1 MLFQIVSSEI
11 TLYAFLMNL
20 RIASCGLALFVSF
33 TQISGVH
40 AADSGAPAAPAPA
53 PAAPMAPVA
62 PVPVPVQ
69 VTPSVAAKT
78 PEAAVDQLAPSRAL
92 LAAKNYQ
99 QALIELKK
107 VDQVVANNADVNNL
121 LGFAS
126 RKLGQLSQATVYY
139 QKALKINPNH
149 LGTLEYQGELFLMQ
163 KKPAMAKQNLA
174 AIKRLCG
181 ASCEQYQEL
190 MKAIAGA
197 TKKG

>member
-1 MLFQIVSSEI
+1 MVSCEI
-11 TLYAFLMNL
+11 TLYDFLMNL
-20 RIASCGLALFVSF
+20 PIATCGLALLVPL
-33 TQISGVH
+33 TQISAVH
-40 AADSGAPAAPAPA
+40 AADSGAPAAAPA
-53 PAAPMAPVA
+53 PAAPAVPAAPMP

-78 PEAAVDQLAPSRAL
+78 PEAAVDQLAPSRVL

-107 VDQVVANNADVNNL
+107 VDQVIANNADVNNL

-126 RKLGQLSQATVYY
+126 RKLGQLSQATAYY

>member
-1 MLFQIVSSEI
+1 VSSEI

-40 AADSGAPAAPAPA
+40 AADSGAPAAAPA
-53 PAAPMAPVA
+53 PAAPAVPAAPMP

-78 PEAAVDQLAPSRAL
+78 PEAAVDQLAPSRVL

-107 VDQVVANNADVNNL
+107 VDQVIANNADVNNL

-126 RKLGQLSQATVYY
+126 RKLGQLSQATAYY